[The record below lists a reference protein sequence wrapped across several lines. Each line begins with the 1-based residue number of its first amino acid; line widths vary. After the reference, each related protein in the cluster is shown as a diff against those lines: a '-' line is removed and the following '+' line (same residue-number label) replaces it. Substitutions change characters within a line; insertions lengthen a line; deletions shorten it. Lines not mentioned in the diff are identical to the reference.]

1 MVLTDKKIREL
12 VKKEE
17 LIVPFNESNL
27 QSESYDVTIG
37 TEITELSKE
46 IHCIDISKQETV
58 DNIYI
63 NIDISEN
70 GYIISPKQYL
80 LVSLRETLKVP
91 DDISMVGYD
100 GIKLSQILNPKLT
113 TVEQQSRKIGMLAA
127 RELIACIENPK
138 TALVKRV
145 VVDGRLLE
153 GETVKDIRQK

>member
-1 MVLTDKKIREL
+1 MNAVKAEKLTNEL
-12 VKKEE
+12 
-17 LIVPFNESNL
+17 LNMTDAPTCIFYPDDLSYSGGFNAIKSR
-27 QSESYDVTIG
+27 G
-37 TEITELSKE
+37 
-46 IHCIDISKQETV
+46 
-58 DNIYI
+58 
-63 NIDISEN
+63 
-70 GYIISPKQYL
+70 
-80 LVSLRETLKVP
+80 LKVP

-127 RELIACIENPK
+127 RELIACVENPK

>member
-1 MVLTDKKIREL
+1 M
-12 VKKEE
+12 
-17 LIVPFNESNL
+17 
-27 QSESYDVTIG
+27 
-37 TEITELSKE
+37 
-46 IHCIDISKQETV
+46 
-58 DNIYI
+58 
-63 NIDISEN
+63 
-70 GYIISPKQYL
+70 
-80 LVSLRETLKVP
+80 P

-113 TVEQQSRKIGMLAA
+113 TVEQQSRKIGMLAT

>member
-1 MVLTDKKIREL
+1 M
-12 VKKEE
+12 
-17 LIVPFNESNL
+17 
-27 QSESYDVTIG
+27 
-37 TEITELSKE
+37 
-46 IHCIDISKQETV
+46 
-58 DNIYI
+58 
-63 NIDISEN
+63 
-70 GYIISPKQYL
+70 
-80 LVSLRETLKVP
+80 P

-127 RELIACIENPK
+127 IELIACIENPK

>member
-127 RELIACIENPK
+127 RELIACVENPK